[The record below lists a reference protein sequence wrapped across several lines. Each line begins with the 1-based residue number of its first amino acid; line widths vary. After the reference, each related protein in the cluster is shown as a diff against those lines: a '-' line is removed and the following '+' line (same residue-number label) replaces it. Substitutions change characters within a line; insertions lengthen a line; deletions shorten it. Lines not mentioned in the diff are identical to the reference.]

1 MERLKAASI
10 PSLCSPE
17 QGGKSTKNKE
27 KSMLD
32 RIDIN
37 CDMGESFGAYRIGR
51 DQEVMGYISSANI
64 ACGWHAGD
72 PMVMEQTVRLAR
84 ENGVAVGAHPG
95 YPDLMGFGRR
105 RMDLTLDEI
114 ENYTLYQIG
123 ALSAFSKAHGMSLQH
138 VKAHG
143 ALGNLAFVDLNVSKA
158 IARAALRFSKELIL
172 VVYSGTIMVQAA
184 KEAGI
189 RFVEEVYADRV
200 YNPDGTLQSRRIAG
214 SVIHDPEK
222 AAEQVLAMVLEGHVV
237 AHDGTRV
244 KVKPETLCVH
254 GDTPSA
260 VAILQKIREE
270 FKKSSISVK
279 PMGQ

>member
-1 MERLKAASI
+1 
-10 PSLCSPE
+10 
-17 QGGKSTKNKE
+17 
-27 KSMLD
+27 MLD

-37 CDMGESFGAYRIGR
+37 CDMGESFGAYQLGR
-51 DQEVMGYISSANI
+51 DQEVMNYISSANI

-72 PMVMEQTVRLAR
+72 PMVMEQTVRLAK
-84 ENGVAVGAHPG
+84 EKGVAVGAHPG

-105 RMDLTLDEI
+105 RMDLTVNEI
-114 ENYTLYQIG
+114 ENYILYQIG
-123 ALSAFSKAHGMSLQH
+123 ALYAFANAHGLRLQH

-143 ALGNLAFVDLNVSKA
+143 ALGNLASVDPEVSKA
-158 IARAALRFSKELIL
+158 IARAALRFSKDIIL

-200 YNPDGTLQSRRIAG
+200 YNPDGTLQSRKIAG

-222 AAEQVLAMVLEGHVV
+222 AARQALNMVREGYVV
-237 AHDGTRV
+237 AHDGTKV

-260 VAILQKIREE
+260 AAILQKTRDELR
-270 FKKSSISVK
+270 KASILVK

>member
-1 MERLKAASI
+1 
-10 PSLCSPE
+10 
-17 QGGKSTKNKE
+17 
-27 KSMLD
+27 MLD

-37 CDMGESFGAYRIGR
+37 CDMGESFGAYHLGR
-51 DQEVMGYISSANI
+51 DQEVMNYISSANI

-72 PMVMEQTVRLAR
+72 PMVMEQTVRLA
-84 ENGVAVGAHPG
+84 EEKGVAVGAHPG

-105 RMDLTLDEI
+105 RMDLTLNEI
-114 ENYTLYQIG
+114 ENYILYQIG
-123 ALSAFSKAHGMSLQH
+123 ALYAFANAHGLPLQH

-143 ALGNLAFVDLNVSKA
+143 ALGNLAFVDPEVSKA
-158 IARAALRFSKELIL
+158 IARAALRFSKDIIL
-172 VVYSGTIMVQAA
+172 VVYSGTVMVQAA

-200 YNPDGTLQSRRIAG
+200 YNPDGTLQSRKIAG

-222 AAEQVLAMVLEGHVV
+222 AARQVLNMVREGYVV

-260 VAILQKIREE
+260 VAILQKIRDEL
-270 FKKSSISVK
+270 KKTSILVK